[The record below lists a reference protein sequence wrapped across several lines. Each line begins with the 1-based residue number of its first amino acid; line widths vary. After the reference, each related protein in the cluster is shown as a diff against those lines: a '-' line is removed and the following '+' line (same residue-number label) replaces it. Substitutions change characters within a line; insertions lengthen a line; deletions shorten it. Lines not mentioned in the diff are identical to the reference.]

1 MTLRKLL
8 ERLNKIA
15 EETDLETDVYIEHED
30 ESYTKIAGI
39 EVEDG
44 GDINIY

>member
-1 MTLRKLL
+1 MTLRELL
-8 ERLNKIA
+8 EKLNKIA

-30 ESYTKIAGI
+30 DAYTIIQGI
-39 EVEDG
+39 EVEDD

>member
-1 MTLRKLL
+1 MTLSELRDALAKVCD
-8 ERLNKIA
+8 EV
-15 EETDLETDVYIEHED
+15 EGDPDVYIEHED
-30 ESYTKIAGI
+30 ESYTQIAGI

>member
-1 MTLRKLL
+1 MKLGEL
-8 ERLNKIA
+8 LKKLNKIA

-30 ESYTKIAGI
+30 DAYTTIQGI